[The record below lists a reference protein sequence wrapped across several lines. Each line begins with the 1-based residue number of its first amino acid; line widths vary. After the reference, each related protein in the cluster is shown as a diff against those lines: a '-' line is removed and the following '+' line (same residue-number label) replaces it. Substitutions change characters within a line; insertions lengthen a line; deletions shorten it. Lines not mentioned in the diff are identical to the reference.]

1 MFFSYSLSSQDE
13 QQSNTITTIITI
25 TTTTTITNT
34 TTTTTITNTTTTST
48 ITNTITTTIT
58 NTITTTIN
66 TTTTTTI
73 TNTTTTITNTTTT
86 TITNTTTTTITNT
99 TTTTI
104 TNTTTTITNTTTTIT
119 NTTTTTTITNTTTT
133 TTITNTTTT
142 TTITN
147 TTTTTTITNTT
158 TTTTLDTHNYNL
170 SLFCRMVVAQRGVI
184 PPPKHYADAAWFKYI
199 LSCCAATTAEM
210 VTYPLDLTKTRLQIQ
225 GERGLNGTGSKR
237 HPAQPYRGLAR
248 TAVGI
253 VSEEGLLKLWQGV
266 TPAVYRHLI
275 YSGTRMV
282 LYEKV
287 REDLFTI
294 RPDGTRPVWQAI
306 VGGILVGGVAQLL
319 ASPADLIKVQMQ
331 MEGRRI
337 LEGKPPRIHSAG
349 EAFVK
354 IYQAGGVRGL
364 WKGCTPNVYRSAFV
378 NLGDLTTYD
387 SVKRYFMTS
396 WGLADNYWTHAL
408 SSFYSG
414 LVSAS
419 LGSPAD
425 VVKARI
431 MNQPT
436 GPDGRGLLYHNSL
449 DCLLK
454 THFRGMEVK
463 TEEYRMHKKTR
474 NLKLV

>member
-1 MFFSYSLSSQDE
+1 
-13 QQSNTITTIITI
+13 
-25 TTTTTITNT
+25 
-34 TTTTTITNTTTTST
+34 
-48 ITNTITTTIT
+48 
-58 NTITTTIN
+58 
-66 TTTTTTI
+66 
-73 TNTTTTITNTTTT
+73 
-86 TITNTTTTTITNT
+86 
-99 TTTTI
+99 
-104 TNTTTTITNTTTTIT
+104 
-119 NTTTTTTITNTTTT
+119 
-133 TTITNTTTT
+133 
-142 TTITN
+142 
-147 TTTTTTITNTT
+147 
-158 TTTTLDTHNYNL
+158 
-170 SLFCRMVVAQRGVI
+170 MVVAQRGVI

-225 GERGLNGTGSKR
+225 GERGLNGTGSK
-237 HPAQPYRGLAR
+237 HQPYRGLAR
-248 TAVGI
+248 TALGI

-354 IYQAGGVRGL
+354 IYHAGGVRGL

-408 SSFYSG
+408 SSACSGLIGATLGTPLDVVKTRVMNQPTDSRASFYSG
-414 LVSAS
+414 LVSAT

-436 GPDGRGLLYHNSL
+436 GPNGRGLLYHNSL

-454 THFRGMEVK
+454 THFRGMDVK
-463 TEEYRMHKKTR
+463 TEEYKMHKKAR